1 MFKKIDKGTLC
12 FILVCILI
20 LTFIGYKVYQA
31 ETQYVERKYDLYEM
45 DEGVY
50 AIYYTTHSSVPAHN
64 YEVVTVC
71 CNGSI
76 RTFKGD
82 VYISFINSNPYVKI
96 YDYNIVYADDIYVY
110 VPQGTVSYRASV
122 NVE

>member
-45 DEGVY
+45 DESIY

-71 CNGSI
+71 CNGNI

-82 VYISFINSNPYVKI
+82 VYISFTNSNPYVKI